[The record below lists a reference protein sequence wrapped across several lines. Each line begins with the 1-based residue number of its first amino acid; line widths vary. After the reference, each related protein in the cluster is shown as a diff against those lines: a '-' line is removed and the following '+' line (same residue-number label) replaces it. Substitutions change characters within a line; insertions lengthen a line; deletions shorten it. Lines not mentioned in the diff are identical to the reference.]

1 MDEILG
7 REEAYK
13 AIKDAMVCFN
23 THSHGLHQQSIA
35 LAPSA

>member
-13 AIKDAMVCFN
+13 AIKDAMVCFHR
-23 THSHGLHQQSIA
+23 HSKQLHQHNVA
-35 LAPSA
+35 LAPSS